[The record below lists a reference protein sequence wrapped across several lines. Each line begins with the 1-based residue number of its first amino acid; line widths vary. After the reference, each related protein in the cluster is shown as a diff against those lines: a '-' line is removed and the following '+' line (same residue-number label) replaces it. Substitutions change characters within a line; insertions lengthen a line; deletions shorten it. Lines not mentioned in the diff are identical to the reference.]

1 MRRSRVIA
9 VLAAGMVALAT
20 GCGAASSVISEKANR
35 QLRLDV
41 LAVTEAA
48 AAKDTAAAAAALIR
62 LHTHV
67 VALQESGDLSSDR
80 AAEIDAAATKVA
92 DGLDGLAPATA
103 QTAPPKPSTSSSPS
117 SSTTSPKPVEKPKGK
132 GKGRGRG

>member
-1 MRRSRVIA
+1 MRRSRVLA
-9 VLAAGMVALAT
+9 VVAAGMLAFAT
-20 GCGAASSVISEKANR
+20 GCGGPGTALSEKANR

-48 AAKDTAAAAAALIR
+48 AAKDAAAAAAALIR

-67 VALQESGDLSSDR
+67 VAFQESGDLSSDR
-80 AAEIDAAATKVA
+80 AAEIDAVATKVA

-103 QTAPPKPSTSSSPS
+103 QTAPPKPSTSS
-117 SSTTSPKPVEKPKGK
+117 TTSSPTSTPKPVEKAKGK
-132 GKGRGRG
+132 GKGHGGG

>member
-1 MRRSRVIA
+1 MLPV
-9 VLAAGMVALAT
+9 VAGAILMLAT
-20 GCGAASSVISEKANR
+20 GCGSSSTALSEKANR

-67 VALQESGDLSSDR
+67 VAFQESGDLSSDR
-80 AAEIDAAATKVA
+80 AVEIDAAATKVA
-92 DGLDGLAPATA
+92 DGLDGLVPTTA
-103 QTAPPKPSTSSSPS
+103 QAAPPKPSTSS
-117 SSTTSPKPVEKPKGK
+117 TTSSPTSAPKPVEQPKDKGK
-132 GKGRGRG
+132 GHGHG

>member
-1 MRRSRVIA
+1 VLA
-9 VLAAGMVALAT
+9 VAAAGMLLLTT
-20 GCGAASSVISEKANR
+20 GCGGSSIAVSEKANR

-48 AAKDTAAAAAALIR
+48 AAKDAAAAAAALIR

-67 VALQESGDLSSDR
+67 VAFQQAGDLSSDR

-92 DGLDGLAPATA
+92 DGLDGLAPAAA
-103 QTAPPKPSTSSSPS
+103 QTTPPKPSTSTTTTSSPP
-117 SSTTSPKPVEKPKGK
+117 STPKPVEKSKGK
-132 GKGRGRG
+132 GKGHGRG

>member
-1 MRRSRVIA
+1 MRRSRVLA
-9 VLAAGMVALAT
+9 VVAAGMVMLAT
-20 GCGAASSVISEKANR
+20 GCGGSTTAISAKANH

-41 LAVTEAA
+41 LAVTKAA
-48 AAKDTAAAAAALIR
+48 AAKDAAAAAAALIR

-67 VALQESGDLSSDR
+67 VAFQETGDLSSER

-103 QTAPPKPSTSSSPS
+103 QTAPPKPSTSS
-117 SSTTSPKPVEKPKGK
+117 TTSSRTSTPTPVEKTKGK
-132 GKGRGRG
+132 GKGHGRG